1 MNCEAHD
8 ETANQR
14 GGITSHHPTEE
25 PTRKDSSNSEDK
37 GLPDKREDERRR
49 KQEGNHC
56 EQLAWEHVLAVM
68 HEGPNVSA

>member
-1 MNCEAHD
+1 MHSAPS
-8 ETANQR
+8 ANPV
-14 GGITSHHPTEE
+14 TSHHPTEE

-37 GLPDKREDERRR
+37 GLPDKREDERRH

-68 HEGPNVSA
+68 HEGA